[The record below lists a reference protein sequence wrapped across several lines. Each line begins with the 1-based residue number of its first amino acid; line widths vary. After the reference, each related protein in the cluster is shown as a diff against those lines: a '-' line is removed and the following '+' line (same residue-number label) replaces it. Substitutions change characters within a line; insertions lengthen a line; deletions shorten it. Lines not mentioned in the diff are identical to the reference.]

1 MEMNP
6 FSFKFTALA
15 SLLISSGSG
24 LAENVIDDHI
34 VVSGSRFEQKLEDV
48 TGSVTVITEQDI
60 ERQLAVDLQTMFKYD
75 PSISSTGSGAGA
87 QTLTVRGVGG
97 NRVVFIKDGRRT
109 NDGYAGGGGYL
120 VGRNYFDVA
129 GVKQVE
135 VAKGAASSLY
145 GSDALGGIVV
155 ITTKDPS
162 DYLVDQ
168 QSLVKV
174 ALGYQGQSNQV
185 AADITAA
192 KDLGDVAISAV
203 YSHRDSEEVQNY
215 VEDLPGYDARSDA
228 LLLKVEQKLDE
239 KRTLKYTLDY
249 FNQTTEQVITP
260 SIQETEDEDTNI
272 SFALDYDSDMATAIF
287 DKWYGQLSYSRY
299 EQQSDQISAANNY
312 TDYNDYGFEQDILGL
327 KAVFSKEVKGENTE
341 HEFVYGVD
349 IDLYDTTRPRLK
361 TRVLNDGTVDFTN
374 EKQKAFPGA
383 DTSLV
388 GVYMQDSIKFNETD
402 WSLVAGIRYDYYALE
417 AKKDVL
423 YADAE
428 LDDITESAFSPK
440 LGVIYQVDDNLSW
453 YGQYVRGFKIPP
465 HDQAYQSHGVEP
477 FYQILPNADLDP
489 ESSDSFEIGLRYASS
504 DISVNLSTFYAAYD
518 DFIETTIAGVEPTY
532 IPNVNKTFYQ
542 YQNISETQISGVE
555 AGIAMYVT
563 DDILLEANVAY
574 VDGENKDSDQPLT
587 SISPLNG
594 SILVSTEFGN
604 VNWTAAWRLAK
615 AQSDVVLD
623 TNGNKTTQG
632 NGYGV
637 VDLYANYQWQAWQM
651 NVGLLNLLDK
661 EYVPFEL
668 IAGQSKGTDFSQ
680 YSQPGRN
687 FSARISYQF

>member
-15 SLLISSGSG
+15 SLLISSGSA

-239 KRTLKYTLDY
+239 KRTLKYTFDY

-299 EQQSDQISAANNY
+299 EQQSDQISAARNY
-312 TDYNDYGFEQDILGL
+312 IDYNDYGFEQDILGL

-417 AKKDVL
+417 AKKDAL

-687 FSARISYQF
+687 VSARISYQF

>member
-1 MEMNP
+1 MNP

-15 SLLISSGSG
+15 SLLISSGSA

-120 VGRNYFDVA
+120 VGRSYFDVA

-192 KDLGDVAISAV
+192 KDLGDFAISAV

-249 FNQTTEQVITP
+249 FNQATEQVITP
-260 SIQETEDEDTNI
+260 SIQEIEDEDTNI

-299 EQQSDQISAANNY
+299 EQQSDQITAAGNY
-312 TDYNDYGFEQDILGL
+312 IDYNDYGFEQDILGL
-327 KAVFSKEVKGENTE
+327 KAVFSKEVKGVNTE

-417 AKKDVL
+417 AKKDAL
-423 YADAE
+423 YADIE

-687 FSARISYQF
+687 VSARISYQF

>member
-15 SLLISSGSG
+15 SLLISSGSA

-162 DYLVDQ
+162 DYLADQ

-192 KDLGDVAISAV
+192 KDLGDFAISAV

-215 VEDLPGYDARSDA
+215 VEDLPGYDARSNA

-249 FNQTTEQVITP
+249 FNQTTEQVISP

-272 SFALDYDSDMATAIF
+272 SFGLDYDSDMATAIF

-299 EQQSDQISAANNY
+299 EQQSDQISAARNY
-312 TDYNDYGFEQDILGL
+312 IDYNDYGFEQDILGL

-417 AKKDVL
+417 AKKDAL
-423 YADAE
+423 YADIE

-687 FSARISYQF
+687 VSARISYQF

>member
-1 MEMNP
+1 VEMNP

-15 SLLISSGSG
+15 SLLISSGSA

-260 SIQETEDEDTNI
+260 SIQETEDEDINI

-299 EQQSDQISAANNY
+299 EQQSDQISAARNY
-312 TDYNDYGFEQDILGL
+312 IDYNDYGFEQDILGL

-417 AKKDVL
+417 AKKDAL
-423 YADAE
+423 YADIE

-687 FSARISYQF
+687 VSARISYQF

>member
-1 MEMNP
+1 MNP

-15 SLLISSGSG
+15 SLLISSGSA

-192 KDLGDVAISAV
+192 KDLGDFAISAV

-299 EQQSDQISAANNY
+299 EQQSDQISAARNY
-312 TDYNDYGFEQDILGL
+312 IDYNDYGFEQDILGL

-417 AKKDVL
+417 AKKDAL
-423 YADAE
+423 YADIE

-687 FSARISYQF
+687 VSARISYQF

>member
-1 MEMNP
+1 
-6 FSFKFTALA
+6 
-15 SLLISSGSG
+15 
-24 LAENVIDDHI
+24 
-34 VVSGSRFEQKLEDV
+34 
-48 TGSVTVITEQDI
+48 
-60 ERQLAVDLQTMFKYD
+60 
-75 PSISSTGSGAGA
+75 
-87 QTLTVRGVGG
+87 
-97 NRVVFIKDGRRT
+97 
-109 NDGYAGGGGYL
+109 
-120 VGRNYFDVA
+120 
-129 GVKQVE
+129 
-135 VAKGAASSLY
+135 
-145 GSDALGGIVV
+145 
-155 ITTKDPS
+155 
-162 DYLVDQ
+162 
-168 QSLVKV
+168 
-174 ALGYQGQSNQV
+174 
-185 AADITAA
+185 
-192 KDLGDVAISAV
+192 
-203 YSHRDSEEVQNY
+203 
-215 VEDLPGYDARSDA
+215 
-228 LLLKVEQKLDE
+228 
-239 KRTLKYTLDY
+239 
-249 FNQTTEQVITP
+249 
-260 SIQETEDEDTNI
+260 
-272 SFALDYDSDMATAIF
+272 
-287 DKWYGQLSYSRY
+287 
-299 EQQSDQISAANNY
+299 
-312 TDYNDYGFEQDILGL
+312 
-327 KAVFSKEVKGENTE
+327 
-341 HEFVYGVD
+341 
-349 IDLYDTTRPRLK
+349 
-361 TRVLNDGTVDFTN
+361 
-374 EKQKAFPGA
+374 
-383 DTSLV
+383 
-388 GVYMQDSIKFNETD
+388 
-402 WSLVAGIRYDYYALE
+402 
-417 AKKDVL
+417 
-423 YADAE
+423 
-428 LDDITESAFSPK
+428 
-440 LGVIYQVDDNLSW
+440 VIYQVDDNLSW

-518 DFIETTIAGVEPTY
+518 DFIETAIAGVEPTY

-637 VDLYANYQWQAWQM
+637 IDLYANYQWQAWQM

-687 FSARISYQF
+687 VSARISYQF

>member
-15 SLLISSGSG
+15 SLLISSGSA

-192 KDLGDVAISAV
+192 KDLGDFAISAV

-215 VEDLPGYDARSDA
+215 VENLPGYDARSDA
-228 LLLKVEQKLDE
+228 LLLKVEQKFDE

-299 EQQSDQISAANNY
+299 EQQSDQISAARNY
-312 TDYNDYGFEQDILGL
+312 IDYNDYGFEQDILGL

-417 AKKDVL
+417 AKKDAL
-423 YADAE
+423 YADIE

-489 ESSDSFEIGLRYASS
+489 ESSDSFEIGLRYASN

-687 FSARISYQF
+687 VSARISYQF

>member
-15 SLLISSGSG
+15 SLLISSGSA

-299 EQQSDQISAANNY
+299 EQQSDQISAARNY
-312 TDYNDYGFEQDILGL
+312 IDYNDYGFEQDILGL

-417 AKKDVL
+417 AKKDAL

-687 FSARISYQF
+687 VSARISYQF

>member
-15 SLLISSGSG
+15 SLLISSGSA

-299 EQQSDQISAANNY
+299 EQQSDQISAARNY
-312 TDYNDYGFEQDILGL
+312 IDYNDYGFEQDILGL

-417 AKKDVL
+417 AKKDAL
-423 YADAE
+423 FADAE

-615 AQSDVVLD
+615 SQSDVVLD

-687 FSARISYQF
+687 VSARISYQF

>member
-1 MEMNP
+1 VEMNP

-15 SLLISSGSG
+15 SLLISSGST

-185 AADITAA
+185 AADTTAA
-192 KDLGDVAISAV
+192 KDLGDFAISAV

-272 SFALDYDSDMATAIF
+272 SFALDYDSDMSTAIF

-299 EQQSDQISAANNY
+299 EQQSDQISAARNY
-312 TDYNDYGFEQDILGL
+312 IDYNDYGFEQDILGL

-341 HEFVYGVD
+341 HEFVYGID

-417 AKKDVL
+417 AKKDAL

-563 DDILLEANVAY
+563 GDILLEANVAY

-687 FSARISYQF
+687 VSARISYQF

>member
-15 SLLISSGSG
+15 SLLISSGST

-192 KDLGDVAISAV
+192 KDLGDFAISAV

-272 SFALDYDSDMATAIF
+272 SFALDYDSDMATAIL

-299 EQQSDQISAANNY
+299 EQQSDQISAAGNY
-312 TDYNDYGFEQDILGL
+312 IDYNDYGFEQDILGL
-327 KAVFSKEVKGENTE
+327 KAVFSKEVKVVNTE

-417 AKKDVL
+417 AKKDAL
-423 YADAE
+423 YADIE

-687 FSARISYQF
+687 VSARISYQF

>member
-15 SLLISSGSG
+15 SLLISSGSA
-24 LAENVIDDHI
+24 LAENVIGDHI

-162 DYLVDQ
+162 DYLAEQ

-192 KDLGDVAISAV
+192 KDLGDFAISAV

-215 VEDLPGYDARSDA
+215 VKDLPGYDARSDA

-272 SFALDYDSDMATAIF
+272 SFALDYDSNMATAIF

-299 EQQSDQISAANNY
+299 EQQSDQISAARNY
-312 TDYNDYGFEQDILGL
+312 IDYNDYGFEQDILGL
-327 KAVFSKEVKGENTE
+327 KAVFNKEVKGENTE
-341 HEFVYGVD
+341 HEFVYGID

-417 AKKDVL
+417 AKKDAL

-504 DISVNLSTFYAAYD
+504 NISVNLSTFYAAYD

-668 IAGQSKGTDFSQ
+668 IAGQSQGTDFSQ

-687 FSARISYQF
+687 VSARISYQF

>member
-15 SLLISSGSG
+15 SLLISSGSA

-215 VEDLPGYDARSDA
+215 VEDLPGYDARSNA

-299 EQQSDQISAANNY
+299 EQQSDQISAARNY
-312 TDYNDYGFEQDILGL
+312 IDYNDYGFEQDILGL
-327 KAVFSKEVKGENTE
+327 KAVFSKEVKGVNTE

-417 AKKDVL
+417 AKKDAL
-423 YADAE
+423 YADIE

-687 FSARISYQF
+687 VSARISYQF

>member
-1 MEMNP
+1 MNP

-15 SLLISSGSG
+15 SLLISSGSA

-162 DYLVDQ
+162 DYLADQ

-299 EQQSDQISAANNY
+299 EQQSDQISAARNY
-312 TDYNDYGFEQDILGL
+312 IDYNDYGFEQDILGL

-417 AKKDVL
+417 AKKDAL
-423 YADAE
+423 YADIE

-687 FSARISYQF
+687 VSARISYQF

>member
-1 MEMNP
+1 MNP

-15 SLLISSGSG
+15 SLLISSGST

-192 KDLGDVAISAV
+192 KDLGDFAISAV

-299 EQQSDQISAANNY
+299 EQQSDQISAARNY
-312 TDYNDYGFEQDILGL
+312 IDYNDYGFEQDILGL

-417 AKKDVL
+417 AKKDAL

-532 IPNVNKTFYQ
+532 IPNVNKTSYQ

-687 FSARISYQF
+687 VSARISYQF

>member
-15 SLLISSGSG
+15 SLLISSGSA

-299 EQQSDQISAANNY
+299 EQQSDQISAARNY
-312 TDYNDYGFEQDILGL
+312 IDYNDYGFEQDILGL

-417 AKKDVL
+417 AKKDAL

-428 LDDITESAFSPK
+428 LNDITESAFSPK

-687 FSARISYQF
+687 VSARISYQF

>member
-1 MEMNP
+1 MNP

-15 SLLISSGSG
+15 SLLISSGSA

-192 KDLGDVAISAV
+192 KDLGDFAISAV

-299 EQQSDQISAANNY
+299 EQQSDQISAARNY
-312 TDYNDYGFEQDILGL
+312 IDYNDYGFEQDILGL

-417 AKKDVL
+417 AKKDAL

-615 AQSDVVLD
+615 SQSDVVLD

-651 NVGLLNLLDK
+651 NVGLLHLLDK

-687 FSARISYQF
+687 VSARISYQF

>member
-1 MEMNP
+1 MNP

-15 SLLISSGSG
+15 SLLISSGSA

-272 SFALDYDSDMATAIF
+272 SFALDYDSNMATAIF

-299 EQQSDQISAANNY
+299 EQQSDQISAARNY
-312 TDYNDYGFEQDILGL
+312 IDYNDYGFEQDILGL

-388 GVYMQDSIKFNETD
+388 GVYMQDSIKFNKTD

-417 AKKDVL
+417 AKKDAL

-428 LDDITESAFSPK
+428 LNDITESAFSPK

-687 FSARISYQF
+687 VSARISYQF

>member
-15 SLLISSGSG
+15 SLLISSGSA

-192 KDLGDVAISAV
+192 KDLGDFAISAV

-215 VEDLPGYDARSDA
+215 VEDLPGYDARSNA

-299 EQQSDQISAANNY
+299 EQQSDQISAARNY
-312 TDYNDYGFEQDILGL
+312 IDYNDYGFEQDILGL

-341 HEFVYGVD
+341 HEFVYGID

-417 AKKDVL
+417 AKKDAL
-423 YADAE
+423 YADIE

-687 FSARISYQF
+687 VSARISYQF

>member
-15 SLLISSGSG
+15 SLLISSGSA

-192 KDLGDVAISAV
+192 KDLGDFAISAV

-299 EQQSDQISAANNY
+299 EQQSDQISAARNY
-312 TDYNDYGFEQDILGL
+312 IDYNDYGFEQDILGL

-417 AKKDVL
+417 AKKDAL
-423 YADAE
+423 YADIE

-687 FSARISYQF
+687 VSARISYQF

>member
-15 SLLISSGSG
+15 SLLISSGSA

-299 EQQSDQISAANNY
+299 EQQSDQISAARNY
-312 TDYNDYGFEQDILGL
+312 IDYNDYGFEQDILGL

-417 AKKDVL
+417 AKKDAL

-428 LDDITESAFSPK
+428 LNDITESAFSPK

-637 VDLYANYQWQAWQM
+637 VDLYANYQWKAWQM

-668 IAGQSKGTDFSQ
+668 IAGQSKGTDFSH
-680 YSQPGRN
+680 Y
-687 FSARISYQF
+687 

>member
-1 MEMNP
+1 VEMNP

-15 SLLISSGSG
+15 SLLISSGSA

-299 EQQSDQISAANNY
+299 EQQSDQISAARNY
-312 TDYNDYGFEQDILGL
+312 IDYNDYGFEQDILGL

-417 AKKDVL
+417 AKKDAL
-423 YADAE
+423 YADIE

-687 FSARISYQF
+687 VSARISYQF

>member
-1 MEMNP
+1 MNP

-15 SLLISSGSG
+15 SLLISSGSA

-192 KDLGDVAISAV
+192 KDLGDFAISAV

-260 SIQETEDEDTNI
+260 SIQETEDEDINI

-299 EQQSDQISAANNY
+299 EQQSDQISAARNY
-312 TDYNDYGFEQDILGL
+312 IDYNDYGFEQDILGL

-417 AKKDVL
+417 AKKDAL

-668 IAGQSKGTDFSQ
+668 IAGQSQGTDFSQ

-687 FSARISYQF
+687 VSARISYQF

>member
-15 SLLISSGSG
+15 SLLISSGSA

-299 EQQSDQISAANNY
+299 EQQSDQISAARNY
-312 TDYNDYGFEQDILGL
+312 IDYNDYGFEQDILGL

-417 AKKDVL
+417 AKKDAL

-637 VDLYANYQWQAWQM
+637 VDLYANYQWKAWQM

-687 FSARISYQF
+687 VSARISYQF

>member
-15 SLLISSGSG
+15 SLLISSGST

-162 DYLVDQ
+162 DYLADQ

-192 KDLGDVAISAV
+192 KDLGDFAISAV

-249 FNQTTEQVITP
+249 FNQTTEQVISP

-272 SFALDYDSDMATAIF
+272 SFGLDYDSDMATAIF

-299 EQQSDQISAANNY
+299 EQQSDQISAARNY
-312 TDYNDYGFEQDILGL
+312 IDYNDYGFEQDILGL

-341 HEFVYGVD
+341 HEFVYGID

-417 AKKDVL
+417 AKKDAL
-423 YADAE
+423 YADIE

-615 AQSDVVLD
+615 AQSDVVRD

-687 FSARISYQF
+687 VSARISYQF

>member
-15 SLLISSGSG
+15 SLLISSGSA

-215 VEDLPGYDARSDA
+215 VEDLPGYDARSNA

-272 SFALDYDSDMATAIF
+272 SFGLDYDSDMATAIF

-299 EQQSDQISAANNY
+299 EQQSDQISAARNY
-312 TDYNDYGFEQDILGL
+312 IDYNDYGFEQDILGL
-327 KAVFSKEVKGENTE
+327 KAVFSKEVKGVNTE

-417 AKKDVL
+417 AKKDAL
-423 YADAE
+423 YADIE

-687 FSARISYQF
+687 VSARISYQF

>member
-15 SLLISSGSG
+15 SLLISSGSA

-168 QSLVKV
+168 QSLIKV

-192 KDLGDVAISAV
+192 KDLGDFAISAV

-228 LLLKVEQKLDE
+228 LLLKVEQKLDD

-249 FNQTTEQVITP
+249 FNQTIEQVITP

-299 EQQSDQISAANNY
+299 EQQSDQISAARNY
-312 TDYNDYGFEQDILGL
+312 IDYNDYGFEQDILGL

-417 AKKDVL
+417 AKKDAL
-423 YADAE
+423 YADIE

-687 FSARISYQF
+687 VSARISYQF

>member
-1 MEMNP
+1 VEMNP

-15 SLLISSGSG
+15 SLLISSGSA

-299 EQQSDQISAANNY
+299 EQQSDQISAARNY
-312 TDYNDYGFEQDILGL
+312 IDYNDYGFEQDILGL
-327 KAVFSKEVKGENTE
+327 KAVFSKEVKGVNTE

-417 AKKDVL
+417 AKKDAL
-423 YADAE
+423 YADIE

-687 FSARISYQF
+687 VSARISYQF

>member
-1 MEMNP
+1 MNP

-15 SLLISSGSG
+15 SLLISSGSA

-260 SIQETEDEDTNI
+260 SIQETEDEDINI

-299 EQQSDQISAANNY
+299 EQQSDQISAARNY
-312 TDYNDYGFEQDILGL
+312 IDYNDYGFEQDILGL

-417 AKKDVL
+417 AKKDAL
-423 YADAE
+423 YADIE

-687 FSARISYQF
+687 VSARISYQF

>member
-1 MEMNP
+1 MNP

-15 SLLISSGSG
+15 SLLISSGSA

-215 VEDLPGYDARSDA
+215 VEDLPGYDARSNA

-299 EQQSDQISAANNY
+299 EQQSDQISAARNY
-312 TDYNDYGFEQDILGL
+312 IDYNDYGFEQDILGL
-327 KAVFSKEVKGENTE
+327 KAVFSKEVKGVNTE

-417 AKKDVL
+417 AKKDAL
-423 YADAE
+423 YADIE

-687 FSARISYQF
+687 VSARISYQF

>member
-15 SLLISSGSG
+15 SLLISSGSA

-162 DYLVDQ
+162 DYLADQ

-192 KDLGDVAISAV
+192 KDLGDFAISAV

-249 FNQTTEQVITP
+249 FNQTTEQVISP

-272 SFALDYDSDMATAIF
+272 SFGLDYDSDMATAIF

-299 EQQSDQISAANNY
+299 EQQSDQISAARNY
-312 TDYNDYGFEQDILGL
+312 IDYNDYGFEQDILGL

-417 AKKDVL
+417 AKKDAL
-423 YADAE
+423 YADIE

-687 FSARISYQF
+687 VSARISYQF

>member
-1 MEMNP
+1 VEMNP

-15 SLLISSGSG
+15 SLLISSGSA

-192 KDLGDVAISAV
+192 KDLGDFAISAV

-299 EQQSDQISAANNY
+299 EQQSDQISAARNY
-312 TDYNDYGFEQDILGL
+312 IDYNDYGFEQDILGL

-417 AKKDVL
+417 AKKDAL
-423 YADAE
+423 YADIE

-687 FSARISYQF
+687 VSARISYQF

>member
-15 SLLISSGSG
+15 SLLISSGSA
-24 LAENVIDDHI
+24 LAENIIDDHI

-192 KDLGDVAISAV
+192 KDLGDFAISAV

-215 VEDLPGYDARSDA
+215 VENLPGYDARSDA
-228 LLLKVEQKLDE
+228 LLLKVEQKFDE

-272 SFALDYDSDMATAIF
+272 SFALDYDSNMATAIF

-299 EQQSDQISAANNY
+299 EQQSDQISAARNY
-312 TDYNDYGFEQDILGL
+312 IDYNDYGFEQDILGL
-327 KAVFSKEVKGENTE
+327 KAVFNKEIKGENTK
-341 HEFVYGVD
+341 HEFVYGID

-417 AKKDVL
+417 AKKDAL
-423 YADAE
+423 YADTE
-428 LDDITESAFSPK
+428 LDDISESAFSPK

-518 DFIETTIAGVEPTY
+518 DFIETAIAGVEPTY

-687 FSARISYQF
+687 VSARISYQF

>member
-15 SLLISSGSG
+15 SLLISSGSA

-192 KDLGDVAISAV
+192 KDLGDFAISAV

-299 EQQSDQISAANNY
+299 EQQSDQISAARNY
-312 TDYNDYGFEQDILGL
+312 IDYNDYGFEQDILGL

-417 AKKDVL
+417 AKKDAL
-423 YADAE
+423 YADIE

-615 AQSDVVLD
+615 SQSDVVLD

-637 VDLYANYQWQAWQM
+637 VDLYANYQWKAWQM

-687 FSARISYQF
+687 VSARISYQF

>member
-15 SLLISSGSG
+15 SLLISSGSA

-299 EQQSDQISAANNY
+299 EQQSDQISAARNY
-312 TDYNDYGFEQDILGL
+312 IDYNDYGFEQDILGL

-417 AKKDVL
+417 AKKDAL
-423 YADAE
+423 YADIE

-615 AQSDVVLD
+615 SQSDVVLD

-637 VDLYANYQWQAWQM
+637 VDLYANYQWKAWQM

-687 FSARISYQF
+687 VSARISYQF